1 MNSWQSPG
9 ALLSNPFRG
18 AAQLRRVAWRAG
30 LLAGVIAIL
39 VNTAMLH
46 ASHLFGIDTGDG
58 GLLKFLAIKLGFA
71 PIDWQHGLLALL
83 PMSVWKTVFHVMT
96 GMGMALFYI
105 GVIVPLLQ
113 RKCSP
118 TVMGLLYGAALW
130 MINAAW
136 ILPSLGM
143 GFAGADELEVGGIA
157 YYALAHTVFFMLL
170 AWLYAAFRQHQLP
183 SGQT

>member
-1 MNSWQSPG
+1 MNFWHSPG
-9 ALLSNPFRG
+9 ASLSNPFRG
-18 AAQLRRVAWRAG
+18 AAQSRRVAWRAG

-58 GLLKFLAIKLGFA
+58 GLLKFLAVKLGFA

-105 GVIVPLLQ
+105 GVIVPFLQ

-118 TVMGLLYGAALW
+118 TLMGLFYAAALW

-143 GFAGADELEVGGIA
+143 GFAGADELEIGGIA

-170 AWLYAAFRQHQLP
+170 AWLYTAFRQQDLH
-183 SGQT
+183 SA